1 MSQTKSKPEYITGKN
16 GHWIYDPIDIHKLPI
31 GEAVCDMH
39 CWWVSQLLEH
49 FADNGGSVKHTLI
62 SLDVA
67 RAIIENI
74 GRHYVLLSKKIYH
87 YDNKKL
93 VVAGRDDHFTTLVYQ
108 IDETRAG
115 IVNLA

>member
-1 MSQTKSKPEYITGKN
+1 MSQTKSKPEYMTGKN
-16 GHWIYDPIDIHKLPI
+16 GHWIYAPIDILELPI

-39 CWWVSQLLEH
+39 DWWVTQLLEH
-49 FADNGGSVKHTLI
+49 FADAGAHVKHTLI

-67 RAIIENI
+67 RTIIENI
-74 GRHYVLLSKKIYH
+74 GRHCFWLNKKIYH